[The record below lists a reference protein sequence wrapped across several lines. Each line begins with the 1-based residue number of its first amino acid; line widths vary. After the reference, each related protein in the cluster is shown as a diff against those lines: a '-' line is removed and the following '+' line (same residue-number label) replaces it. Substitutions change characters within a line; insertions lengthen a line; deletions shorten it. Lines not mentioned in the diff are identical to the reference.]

1 MESENVHHQH
11 QLHHYNQLL
20 VGSSSSS
27 LPWYGV
33 SSSPHSW
40 TPTNTFNTSEFNNNG
55 ALLQPW
61 TNHEGTFNNPSQH
74 KLMLKTVSSSFPMLS
89 QSSEFYPN
97 THNLPPLPTKGS
109 FSHIYPSINISNLNQ
124 ASSMEAFDL
133 LSPSRLTKNS
143 SFKHYSSDDH
153 HLNLASFGHS
163 HQQFQ
168 LSNQRLAC
176 NNSPSKISSSFN
188 TETLEAKRS
197 GNILK
202 EAKAST
208 ATKKSRLESRAC
220 PPFKVRKEK
229 LGDRIAAL
237 QHLVAPYGKTDTASV
252 LMEAIGYI
260 KFLQNQ
266 VETLSVPYMKS
277 SRNRTSRSK
286 HGGSMMEM
294 GNEEE
299 TRQDLKSR
307 GLCLVPLSCMSYLTT
322 DNGGG
327 GSSGSF
333 WPPPN
338 FSRGI

>member
-27 LPWYGV
+27 LPCYRV
-33 SSSPHSW
+33 SGSPHSW
-40 TPTNTFNTSEFNNNG
+40 TPTNTFNTSEFNHNG

-61 TNHEGTFNNPSQH
+61 TNNEGTFNNPSQH

-143 SFKHYSSDDH
+143 SFKHYSSEDH
-153 HLNLASFGHS
+153 HHNLASFGHS

-168 LSNQRLAC
+168 LSNQRLPC
-176 NNSPSKISSSFN
+176 NNSPSNISSSFN
-188 TETLEAKRS
+188 TETLEAKGS

-237 QHLVAPYGKTDTASV
+237 QHLVAPFGKTDTASV

-266 VETLSVPYMKS
+266 VE
-277 SRNRTSRSK
+277 
-286 HGGSMMEM
+286 GSMMEM

-338 FSRGI
+338 FSRGF

>member
-27 LPWYGV
+27 LPCYGV
-33 SSSPHSW
+33 SGSPHSW
-40 TPTNTFNTSEFNNNG
+40 TPTNTFNTSEFNHNG

-61 TNHEGTFNNPSQH
+61 TNNEGTFNNPSQH

-143 SFKHYSSDDH
+143 SFKHYSSEDH
-153 HLNLASFGHS
+153 HHNLASFGHS

-168 LSNQRLAC
+168 LSNQRLPC
-176 NNSPSKISSSFN
+176 NNSPSNISSSFN
-188 TETLEAKRS
+188 TETLEAKGS

-237 QHLVAPYGKTDTASV
+237 QHLVAPFGK
-252 LMEAIGYI
+252 
-260 KFLQNQ
+260 
-266 VETLSVPYMKS
+266 TLSVPYMKS

-307 GLCLVPLSCMSYLTT
+307 GLCLVPLLCMSYLTT

>member
-27 LPWYGV
+27 LPCYGV

-220 PPFKVRKEK
+220 PLFKVRKEK

-266 VETLSVPYMKS
+266 VE
-277 SRNRTSRSK
+277 
-286 HGGSMMEM
+286 GSMMEM

>member
-27 LPWYGV
+27 LPCYGV

-220 PPFKVRKEK
+220 PLFKVRKEK

-266 VETLSVPYMKS
+266 VE
-277 SRNRTSRSK
+277 
-286 HGGSMMEM
+286 GSMMEM

-307 GLCLVPLSCMSYLTT
+307 GLCLVPLLCMSYLTT

>member
-27 LPWYGV
+27 LPCYGV

-40 TPTNTFNTSEFNNNG
+40 TPTNTFNTGEFNHNG

-133 LSPSRLTKNS
+133 LSPSRLSKNS
-143 SFKHYSSDDH
+143 SFKHYSSEDH
-153 HLNLASFGHS
+153 HHNLASFGHS

-237 QHLVAPYGKTDTASV
+237 QHLVAPFGKTDTASV

-266 VETLSVPYMKS
+266 VE
-277 SRNRTSRSK
+277 
-286 HGGSMMEM
+286 
-294 GNEEE
+294 
-299 TRQDLKSR
+299 
-307 GLCLVPLSCMSYLTT
+307 
-322 DNGGG
+322 
-327 GSSGSF
+327 
-333 WPPPN
+333 
-338 FSRGI
+338 

>member
-27 LPWYGV
+27 LPCYRV
-33 SSSPHSW
+33 SGSPHSW

-168 LSNQRLAC
+168 LSNQRLPC
-176 NNSPSKISSSFN
+176 NNSPSNISSSFN
-188 TETLEAKRS
+188 TETLEAKGS

-220 PPFKVRKEK
+220 PLFKVRKEK

-237 QHLVAPYGKTDTASV
+237 QHLVAPYGKVKIFAKTSHKYNNQYSASRKKT
-252 LMEAIGYI
+252 I
-260 KFLQNQ
+260 
-266 VETLSVPYMKS
+266 
-277 SRNRTSRSK
+277 
-286 HGGSMMEM
+286 
-294 GNEEE
+294 
-299 TRQDLKSR
+299 
-307 GLCLVPLSCMSYLTT
+307 SCRPT
-322 DNGGG
+322 
-327 GSSGSF
+327 
-333 WPPPN
+333 
-338 FSRGI
+338 